1 MMLYNGLITITDL
14 ALRDLQNPF
23 FDRYR
28 DALILGTFREDV
40 CHIPGVNAVL
50 QSPSLTHFYRKGVAG
65 GFIPLLWPGAR
76 YRTQHFVRTALE
88 EYRAS
93 RFASAFV
100 QLGRAIHPLMDM
112 SCPVHAQ
119 SVVHETDPFEWCV
132 EGMRQELM
140 NLPVPAVQDRD
151 SAAAIVEEMAL
162 FAQDFKADTTNTGW
176 GRLFKRW
183 GWRTPVDAALGR
195 DQARQL
201 IPKCAGCT
209 SALFRLFLRRT
220 DYLSAMAHDHA
231 IDREAALEETV
242 RSLELSPTGVNRF
255 FRRMLDFCS
264 SHSSDKHYGH
274 LADLMADCVAVHRRV
289 LTTAPVGT

>member
-1 MMLYNGLITITDL
+1 MLYNGLVTIIDL
-14 ALRDLQNPF
+14 AVQDVQNPF

-28 DALILGTFREDV
+28 EALILGSFREDV
-40 CHIPGVNAVL
+40 CHVPGLNIVV
-50 QSPSLTHFYRKGVAG
+50 QSPSLTHFYRKGLPG

-76 YRTQHFVRTALE
+76 YRTERFMQTALE
-88 EYRAS
+88 EYQAG

-100 QLGRAIHPLMDM
+100 QLGRAAHPLMDM

-119 SVVHETDPFEWCV
+119 AVVHEADPFEWCV
-132 EGMRQELM
+132 EGMREELM
-140 NLPVPAVQDRD
+140 NSPVAAVPDRE
-151 SAAAIVEEMAL
+151 SAAALVEEMAL
-162 FAQDFKADTTNTGW
+162 FAQDFKADRTNTLW

-220 DYLSAMAHDHA
+220 NHLSAMAPDHGVP
-231 IDREAALEETV
+231 RQAALEEAV
-242 RSLELSPTGVNRF
+242 RSLEMSPGGVEMF
-255 FRRMLDFCS
+255 FRRILDFCS
-264 SHSSDKHYGH
+264 SHNPEKHYGH
-274 LADLMADCVAVHRRV
+274 LVDMMADCAAVHRRA
-289 LTTAPVGT
+289 LTTASVRT